1 MTSQGGQYSQ
11 VRNTKKSSTRLKEA
25 LLEHELAIP
34 LCLLMAQTRNGILF
48 TPTSG
53 QLDGDKRHLKLIG
66 KLYDQVHCV
75 RQGICS
81 KYLYIRSNKY
91 LTLNMCFDIMY
102 AVAFSVTTRR
112 CSS

>member
-81 KYLYIRSNKY
+81 KCMYTRSNTY
-91 LTLNMCFDIMY
+91 MTFDMHFD
-102 AVAFSVTTRR
+102 VMLSM
-112 CSS
+112 